1 MFGQDLQTMEAFA
14 DRLKKAAA
22 HKQVKYSATEIGRS
36 LGLAKQ
42 TVHRWMKGSAQP
54 SPENLYLIA
63 DRWEIS
69 ARWLATGEGYIISVP
84 AAEGLTRQEQ
94 DIIATYRSARP
105 DGRTSLRA
113 FLRAIGKG
121 ALGLVLALALWQ
133 PQPTHASFSSH
144 VAALV
149 YYGKSRLRRILTLL
163 QQLRTHR
170 VARV

>member
-1 MFGQDLQTMEAFA
+1 MYGQDMQTMETFA
-14 DRLKKAAA
+14 DRLKRAAA

-42 TVHRWMKGSAQP
+42 TVHRWMRGSAQP

-63 DRWEIS
+63 DKWQIS

-84 AAEGLTRQEQ
+84 AAEGLSRQEQ

-113 FLRAIGKG
+113 FLRVIGKG
-121 ALGLVLALALWQ
+121 TLGLVLALAMWQ
-133 PQPTHASFSSH
+133 PQPAHASFPSD

-149 YYGKSRLRRILTLL
+149 YYVKSRLRRLLTRF
-163 QQLRTHR
+163 QQLRTSI
-170 VARV
+170 A